1 MIPII
6 TRNLIKKAEN
16 YFNNRTP
23 EISRLI
29 KKNGS
34 CTLFERKYNPFQSLI
49 RSIISQQLSNKASQS
64 IFSRLLAKSENKE
77 VLPEN
82 IILYTIE
89 DLKAIGISNAK
100 SKYII
105 SLSKEV
111 MSGNLDFE
119 EMSILNDNDVI
130 NNLIKY
136 NGIGRWTAEMFLIFS
151 LGRPDVVS
159 LNDAGIIRATQK
171 AYNLESKPSS
181 EKLISISDTWKPYRS
196 IACWHL
202 WRSLD

>member
-1 MIPII
+1 MIPVI
-6 TRNLIKKAEN
+6 TKSLIKKAEN
-16 YFNNRTP
+16 YFINETS

-29 KKNGS
+29 IKNGS

-171 AYNLESKPSS
+171 AYKLESKPSS
-181 EKLISISDTWKPYRS
+181 EELISISDTWKPYRS

-202 WRSLD
+202 WKSLD